1 MKQTFIRTTWALV
14 AIMLISTQT
23 IMAQTFVY
31 PEYEDLTE
39 RIAVHFDGQR
49 PTISDFATALLDNR
63 SSEHDFFGMVNR
75 DWKLYLQKKPLST
88 KAKITLDTKNGYMRY
103 DTFYPEKTDTTFL
116 EMCYWNCADGK

>member
-14 AIMLISTQT
+14 AIMFLSTPR

-75 DWKLYLQKKPLST
+75 DWKLYQEKKPLST

-103 DTFYPEKTDTTFL
+103 DTF
-116 EMCYWNCADGK
+116 